1 MDQNQFEGT
10 LNDLGG
16 RVETAAG
23 DLTGDAKLKAQGMA
37 DQGVGKLQ
45 KGYARARETV
55 RGVVDEVSEHAR
67 QAADSAQATAGSVGE
82 ALEAN
87 VHARPLLALAAA
99 GALGYVLAFLIHR
112 K

>member
-1 MDQNQFEGT
+1 
-10 LNDLGG
+10 
-16 RVETAAG
+16 
-23 DLTGDAKLKAQGMA
+23 
-37 DQGVGKLQ
+37 
-45 KGYARARETV
+45 
-55 RGVVDEVSEHAR
+55 VSEHAR